1 MIVIACNNAPD
12 SRDMPSKDE
21 KPHTIFLSECYRHSK
36 TGNKEISM
44 GVLSRG
50 ISIAFAIRSVDL
62 FASLIPSLSVRLIA
76 TTNPRFL

>member
-36 TGNKEISM
+36 TRNEEISM

-62 FASLIPSLSVRLIA
+62 FASLIPHY
-76 TTNPRFL
+76 PFG